1 MASEPLEGF
10 HEVNLASPTTPDL
23 HGLTSDT
30 RPQCHS
36 APSSALYRTP
46 SLSSSPCPPNAL
58 RADQLPTQP
67 IYSAPRNLEDG
78 TQILAGETVLND
90 AMISARISLRS
101 SAEGVFLSGEEGEES
116 LSLTNDSLS
125 RLRSPS
131 VMEIREKANE
141 RLKEE
146 LAKAQRDVKL
156 KDEECERLSKVRD
169 QLGQELE
176 ELTASL
182 FEEAHKMVREAN
194 IKQSTAEKQLKEALN
209 KIDVLQAEVS
219 ALKTLVLSTSPTS
232 PCHDLPGG
240 SKAPFKKGHGRNKST
255 SSAMLGS
262 GQELSGTQPIV
273 RDCRELDS
281 LLFSEFKL
289 WKEEP
294 SLERNSSFLERVYR
308 EDIYPCLTFSKSE
321 LGSAILEAVER
332 NTLSVEPVGFQTL
345 PVVKASAVECGGPK
359 KCALSGQTKTCKHRI
374 KFGDSSN
381 YYYVSPFC
389 RYRITSVCN
398 FFTYIRYIHQGLVKL
413 QDAEQMFW
421 EVMQLRKEMS
431 FAKLGYYK
439 EEL

>member
-36 APSSALYRTP
+36 SPSSALYRTP

-67 IYSAPRNLEDG
+67 IYSAPRLLGSTEPHNGSVLGLEPP
-78 TQILAGETVLND
+78 V
-90 AMISARISLRS
+90 RS
-101 SAEGVFLSGEEGEES
+101 EAESAEGVFLSGEEGEES
-116 LSLTNDSLS
+116 PSLTNDSLS

-321 LGSAILEAVER
+321 VHTTPH
-332 NTLSVEPVGFQTL
+332 TLTPHL
-345 PVVKASAVECGGPK
+345 
-359 KCALSGQTKTCKHRI
+359 
-374 KFGDSSN
+374 
-381 YYYVSPFC
+381 
-389 RYRITSVCN
+389 
-398 FFTYIRYIHQGLVKL
+398 L
-413 QDAEQMFW
+413 QE
-421 EVMQLRKEMS
+421 
-431 FAKLGYYK
+431 
-439 EEL
+439 